1 MSRWKDS
8 RDDYEASKKNLEQ
21 AQAKQELT
29 KRECPFCG
37 DEWAQLPHHMRNCE
51 EGP

>member
-8 RDDYEASKKNLEQ
+8 RDDFEASEENLEQ

-37 DEWAQLPHHMRNCE
+37 ESFGQLPRHMRHCNE
-51 EGP
+51 